1 MKSVV
6 VAGLFRISELG
17 RLGPHKV
24 GETQQ
29 GQEFMVTSSIIL
41 RDVPSCS

>member
-6 VAGLFRISELG
+6 VARSDLFRIPEPD

-29 GQEFMVTSSIIL
+29 GQEFMVTS
-41 RDVPSCS
+41 